1 MDVLSP
7 TTIIVVIGNS
17 ISAVVAAAMLMLV
30 LWQNPRCR
38 PNQIFALAM
47 LVLVAYSVLNGLG
60 RFMEPLRIDARIMTY
75 IQIMTYGLFIV
86 LNFVF
91 ATSFANDRS
100 FSAHLMQII
109 GVALVVIQ
117 TSALW
122 SDLITTNIHPSP
134 KHDGSYTQEFTLF
147 GQIAGFTMTAYSL
160 LTGLILRRMKNP
172 RGRALWLGP
181 ILVVCG
187 TASVIVIWPLVH
199 IPLNAVL
206 LAAAAIAL
214 GLPVLR
220 YETFYPEAIVN
231 QELEH
236 NKIELE
242 RTSQMKTQ
250 FLTNMSVELRT
261 PLNSIIGY
269 TELIVNNTYG
279 PLNDT
284 QRDRLEKV
292 IRNGYNL
299 LSLINDVLDLNR
311 IETGKVVLERRTVP
325 TAYLLDAVLT
335 TIEPMATQKGLTLTR
350 SYRDAPPIYADEV
363 RARQIITNITANA
376 IKFTHEGSIQVRAF
390 RQEGMVQ
397 FEIEDTGIGIKPED
411 HDKVFA
417 EFQQVDN
424 STTRRYEGTGL
435 GMAITKKLVELHGG
449 QIWLKSEWG
458 KGTTFFVTMPAADP
472 IKTSTLPVLELEQAS

>member
-1 MDVLSP
+1 
-7 TTIIVVIGNS
+7 
-17 ISAVVAAAMLMLV
+17 
-30 LWQNPRCR
+30 
-38 PNQIFALAM
+38 
-47 LVLVAYSVLNGLG
+47 
-60 RFMEPLRIDARIMTY
+60 
-75 IQIMTYGLFIV
+75 
-86 LNFVF
+86 
-91 ATSFANDRS
+91 
-100 FSAHLMQII
+100 
-109 GVALVVIQ
+109 
-117 TSALW
+117 
-122 SDLITTNIHPSP
+122 
-134 KHDGSYTQEFTLF
+134 
-147 GQIAGFTMTAYSL
+147 
-160 LTGLILRRMKNP
+160 
-172 RGRALWLGP
+172 
-181 ILVVCG
+181 
-187 TASVIVIWPLVH
+187 VIWPLVH

-231 QELEH
+231 QELEQ